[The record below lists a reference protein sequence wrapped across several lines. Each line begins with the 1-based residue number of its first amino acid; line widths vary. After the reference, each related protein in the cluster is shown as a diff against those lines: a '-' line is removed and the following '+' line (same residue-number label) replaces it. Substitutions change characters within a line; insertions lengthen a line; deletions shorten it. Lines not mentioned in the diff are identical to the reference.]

1 MRVSKGCDLIAVLGL
16 IAALCAA
23 PAIAQESGGL
33 DAHITKDNVDVAKKS
48 YSPFVDKAYP
58 NRVFWGDTHLHTQNS
73 PDAYLFGVRLSPD
86 DALRFAKGEQVN
98 ATHGL
103 PVKLVRPLDF
113 LVVADHS
120 EYLGLMPRLFEGD
133 PQVLSTEYGR
143 QVYDLAHEGDDG
155 PFQAAMVVINDI
167 SNNDEKMEVP
177 ELEASIWEGIA
188 KTADRHN
195 QPGAFTAFIGYEWT
209 SLLSGNNLH
218 RVVIF
223 KDDAGKATRVV
234 PFSSFDSPDPEK
246 LWDYLAEY
254 ERSTGGNVLA
264 IAHNGNLSNGMMF
277 QLERISGGP
286 LTREY
291 AEERMRWEPLYEVTQ
306 IKGDGETHPFLSPND
321 EFADFGNWDKSNL
334 NGSQAK
340 EDWMLQYEYA
350 RSALKLGLQLE
361 GELGVN
367 PYKFGMIGSTDS
379 HTGLATTREEN
390 FWGKHSGLEPEPNR
404 VDHILAKMGDV
415 AMLGWEQLA
424 GGLAA
429 VWAREN
435 TRESLFEA
443 MERKETYATTGSR
456 ISVRVF
462 GGWDFNESEVERPD
476 FAEQG
481 YTRGVPMGGDLR
493 SAPGGASPSFMIR
506 AVRDP
511 DGANLD
517 RVQMVKG
524 WLDSSGELQEQ
535 VYDVVVSDDRRI
547 GDDGRCEQAVGST
560 VDIQNATYENSIGDA
575 VQMGYWKDPDF
586 DPAERAFYYVR
597 VIEIPTPR
605 WIVYDAKYFGDK
617 VSEDM
622 FPVAQERAYTSP
634 IWYTP

>member
-1 MRVSKGCDLIAVLGL
+1 MRAPISLKSIVAIGL
-16 IAALCAA
+16 ILVFCAA
-23 PAIAQESGGL
+23 PAVAQEPGGL
-33 DAHITKDNVDVAKKS
+33 DAHITKDNVDVGKKS

-58 NRVFWGDTHLHTQNS
+58 SRVFWGDTHLHTQNS
-73 PDAYLFGVRLSPD
+73 PDAYLFGVRLTPD
-86 DALRFAKGEQVN
+86 DALRFAKGHQVT

-133 PQVLSTEYGR
+133 PEVLSTDYGR
-143 QVYDLAHEGDDG
+143 QVYDMAKEGDDG
-155 PFQAAMVVINDI
+155 PFKAAMVVINDI
-167 SNNDEKMEVP
+167 SNNDEKMKVP
-177 ELEASIWEGIA
+177 ELESSIWRGVA
-188 KTADRHN
+188 KTADQHN
-195 QPGAFTAFIGYEWT
+195 QPGVFTAFIGYEWT

-223 KDDAGKATRVV
+223 KEDASKATRVV
-234 PFSSFDSPDPEK
+234 PFSSFDNPDPEK
-246 LWDYLAEY
+246 LWEYLAEY
-254 ERSTGGNVLA
+254 EKNTGGEVLA

-277 QLERISGGP
+277 QTERIGGGAF
-286 LTREY
+286 TREY
-291 AEERMRWEPLYEVTQ
+291 AESRIKWEPLYEVTQ
-306 IKGDGETHPFLSPND
+306 IKGDGEAHPFLSPND

-361 GELGVN
+361 SQLGVN

-379 HTGLATTREEN
+379 HTGLATTREDN
-390 FWGKHSGLEPEPNR
+390 FWGKHSGLEPEPGR
-404 VDHILAKMGDV
+404 PDHIVAKMGDEV
-415 AMLGWEQLA
+415 VLGWEQLA

-435 TRESLFEA
+435 TREALFEA
-443 MERKETYATTGSR
+443 MERKETYATTGPR
-456 ISVRVF
+456 MTVRVF
-462 GGWDFNESEVERPD
+462 AGWDFEKDEVQRPD

-493 SAPGGASPSFMIR
+493 SAPSGKDPTFMIR

-517 RVQMVKG
+517 RVQVIKG
-524 WLDSSGELQEQ
+524 WLDASGELHER
-535 VYDVVVSDDRRI
+535 VYDVVVSDGRSI
-547 GDDGRCEQAVGST
+547 GSNGRCQQAVGST
-560 VDIQNATYENSIGDA
+560 VDVRNATFENTIGDP
-575 VQMGYWKDPDF
+575 VMLGYWKDPDF
-586 DPAERAFYYVR
+586 DAAERAFYYVR

-605 WIVYDAKYFGDK
+605 WVAYDAKYFGGSISD
-617 VSEDM
+617 DL
-622 FPVAQERAYTSP
+622 FPTTQERAYTSP